1 MISDNQL
8 KIKTDILTN
17 KLSAGLFEEVINDAK
32 ILLKKREHQF
42 LYNILSIAYQSL
54 GKFDL
59 SVKIMEKAL
68 SKNSSNPFFL
78 NNMGISQHK
87 LENFKE
93 AEECYKRGLKIAP
106 QYINILNNIG
116 NLKKDLN
123 LIDEAIDYYKK
134 SLLIKEDL
142 IETQLNLANIYTTL
156 GKFEEAKYHFNRVL
170 EINPKFT
177 EADRLISSI
186 VKYDKNDD
194 HFKKM
199 LNKIEDKSLNK
210 QQLIHLHFALGK
222 GFEDIKDYENSFINY
237 NKGNKY
243 ITELKNYD
251 ITKDVD
257 EFKRIKKNFEKFKD
271 LKVYKNSKKLI
282 FIIGMPR
289 SGTSLIE
296 QIISSHSN
304 VFGGGELTFLQKIIN
319 KNFLNNSDIE
329 SLTNYDNLRNLL
341 KKSQEDYIFKVSVMD
356 ASDKVFTDKT
366 PLNFRYI
373 GFIKNIFPNSKII
386 HCTRD
391 PIDICWSNYKN
402 YFSNSLP
409 FSNDLNDLAIYY
421 NLYQNLM
428 KFWKNFF
435 KDDIYDLNYQNLVEE
450 PKNEIEKL
458 LLFCD
463 LDWDEN
469 CLKHE
474 NNSRAIK
481 TASLTQARK
490 PIYRSALKSSDSFKK
505 YLNHLIANINH

>member
-1 MISDNQL
+1 MISDQQL
-8 KIKTDILTN
+8 KIKTDILIN
-17 KLSAGLFEEVINDAK
+17 KLNAGLYDEVINEAK
-32 ILLKKREHQF
+32 ILLKKRGHQIV
-42 LYNILSIAYQSL
+42 YNILSLAYQSQA
-54 GKFDL
+54 KFDL
-59 SVKIMEKAL
+59 SIKIMEEAL
-68 SKNSSNPFFL
+68 SKNANNPYFL

-87 LENFKE
+87 SGNYKE
-93 AEECYKRGLKIAP
+93 AEYYFKRGLEIAP
-106 QYINILNNIG
+106 KYTNILTNIG

-134 SLLIKEDL
+134 ALSVKEDL
-142 IETQLNLANIYTTL
+142 IETQLNLANIYSTI
-156 GKFEEAKYHFNRVL
+156 GKFEEAKLHLNKIL
-170 EINPKFT
+170 EINPKIT
-177 EADRLISSI
+177 ESDRLISTMI
-186 VKYDKNDD
+186 KYDKDNI

>member
-199 LNKIEDKSLNK
+199 LNKVQDKSLNK
-210 QQLIHLHFALGK
+210 KQLTHLQFALGK
-222 GFEDIKDYENSFINY
+222 SFEDIKNYKDSFLNY
-237 NKGNKY
+237 KKGNQNLKE
-243 ITELKNYD
+243 ITQYD
-251 ITKDVD
+251 INQDIND
-257 EFKRIKKNFEKFKD
+257 FKKIKEVFVKYQGVKIKKN
-271 LKVYKNSKKLI
+271 SRKLI
-282 FIIGMPR
+282 FIVGMPR
-289 SGTSLIE
+289 SGTSLLE
-296 QIISSHSN
+296 QIISSHTN
-304 VFGGGELTFLQKIIN
+304 VFGGGELSFLSNTLNKKILDNDKI
-319 KNFLNNSDIE
+319 
-329 SLTNYDNLRNLL
+329 DNLREENLKNLL
-341 KKSQEDYIFKVSVMD
+341 SQSQEEYIYKISQMD
-356 ASDKVFTDKT
+356 SSGKVFTDKT
-366 PLNFRYI
+366 PLNFKYI
-373 GFIKNIFPNSKII
+373 GFIKNIFPDSKII
-386 HCTRD
+386 NCNRD
-391 PIDICWSNYKN
+391 PIDTCWSNYKN
-402 YFSNSLP
+402 FFSGSLLFSNNLT
-409 FSNDLNDLAIYY
+409 DLAKYYTLYQDLMMFWKKLFGNDIY
-421 NLYQNLM
+421 NLKYEELIGNPEEIIKNLL
-428 KFWKNFF
+428 
-435 KDDIYDLNYQNLVEE
+435 D
-450 PKNEIEKL
+450 
-458 LLFCD
+458 FCD
-463 LDWDEN
+463 LKWDDN
-469 CLKHE
+469 CLHHE
-474 NNSRAIK
+474 NNKRSIK
-481 TASLTQARK
+481 TASLAQARK
-490 PIYRSALKSSDSFKK
+490 PIYKSAIKSSDYYKE
-505 YLNHLIANINH
+505 YLVELIQNIKF